1 MPFRHSFRSGP
12 NLLGAVDKVFER
24 PEAYRGLSAD
34 NVRPVHECLPEAAP
48 GLVEIWDTLKPKDKR
63 EIEAWDAP
71 FDELTEKSP
80 QVRLA
85 AKIAANVKRWTKQGT
100 RAGDVLILVRQR
112 GALFEA
118 IIRSLEGRPCAGR
131 RG

>member
-1 MPFRHSFRSGP
+1 MSDR
-12 NLLGAVDKVFER
+12 
-24 PEAYRGLSAD
+24 
-34 NVRPVHECLPEAAP
+34 VHEWLPEATP

-85 AKIAANVKRWTKQGT
+85 AKIAATVKRWTKQGT

-112 GALFEA
+112 GAAVRGDHPLA
-118 IIRSLEGRPCAGR
+118 EGRPCAGR
-131 RG
+131 RR

>member
-1 MPFRHSFRSGP
+1 M
-12 NLLGAVDKVFER
+12 
-24 PEAYRGLSAD
+24 
-34 NVRPVHECLPEAAP
+34 AAGSEP

-85 AKIAANVKRWTKQGT
+85 AKIAATVKRWTKQGT

-112 GALFEA
+112 GACSR
-118 IIRSLEGRPCAGR
+118 RSSAP
-131 RG
+131 